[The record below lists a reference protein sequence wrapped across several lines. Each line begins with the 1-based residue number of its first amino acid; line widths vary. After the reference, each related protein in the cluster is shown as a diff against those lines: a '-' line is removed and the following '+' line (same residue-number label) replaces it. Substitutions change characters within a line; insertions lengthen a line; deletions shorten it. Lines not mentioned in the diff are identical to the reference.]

1 MKDSLSTSLSLPLIH
16 CWSLQTWT
24 LDFTVSLA
32 TSSGNIENS
41 MPLLFGL
48 FVMQSAYLK
57 QPERFHKARMSIRH
71 TLASMEKKK
80 HLNSHIN
87 PFVWNLKSQNM
98 RLNVLCG
105 FLSQHVCHPCYVC
118 RGYYLPHLLFPDPHP
133 KAPPPPVSLRAG
145 WHPVSYS
152 SGSAAPYGEL
162 SGTNEWKTPAS
173 PQVPLLLSQLFVAAY
188 VQQTKPSK
196 HDGNKAGNGGQLY
209 MTF

>member
-1 MKDSLSTSLSLPLIH
+1 MRIACRCFLACHLSCNQLISSSQKGFIKPENIYLSY
-16 CWSLQTWT
+16 T
-24 LDFTVSLA
+24 
-32 TSSGNIENS
+32 G
-41 MPLLFGL
+41 
-48 FVMQSAYLK
+48 
-57 QPERFHKARMSIRH
+57 FHG
-71 TLASMEKKK
+71 KKI

-87 PFVWNLKSQNM
+87 PFVWNLKSQNT
-98 RLNVLCG
+98 RLYVLCG

-118 RGYYLPHLLFPDPHP
+118 RGYYLPHLFPDPHP

-152 SGSAAPYGEL
+152 SGSAAPDGEL

-196 HDGNKAGNGGQLY
+196 HDGNKAGNGRQL
-209 MTF
+209 